1 MLAGHGVKGGFEFI
15 GVLYFQGLE
24 IDAQCGRRTFHNAPV
39 GTHHSIGRIPKDSQ
53 TGGFGNNVDEELRL
67 FGGYVRGGIER
78 YPSDVSPRM
87 RQALNEAL
95 ADRIACIDK
104 DNGIDAVASLAA
116 WVAIEA
122 AATITSTLRR
132 TNSAAET
139 LSWSTL
145 PEANRRSTRI
155 FCPSVQPR
163 LRNR

>member
-15 GVLYFQGLE
+15 GVLYLQGLE

-39 GTHHSIGRIPKDSQ
+39 GTHHNDGRIPKDSQ

-67 FGGYVRGGIER
+67 FGGYVRGCIKR

-104 DNGIDAVASLAA
+104 DNGDRRGCIFGGLGSGRSSRDNHIDL
-116 WVAIEA
+116 
-122 AATITSTLRR
+122 
-132 TNSAAET
+132 ET
-139 LSWSTL
+139 DQFSS
-145 PEANRRSTRI
+145 
-155 FCPSVQPR
+155 
-163 LRNR
+163 

>member
-1 MLAGHGVKGGFEFI
+1 MA
-15 GVLYFQGLE
+15 
-24 IDAQCGRRTFHNAPV
+24 GRRFFAANSVSRARYKVVKLSESTSKPSACAMASKARSSSLGSCTSRDWRSTRNRRIFHNAPV

-104 DNGIDAVASLAA
+104 DNGDRRGGIFSGLGGDRSSRDNHIDL
-116 WVAIEA
+116 EA
-122 AATITSTLRR
+122 DQFS
-132 TNSAAET
+132 S
-139 LSWSTL
+139 
-145 PEANRRSTRI
+145 
-155 FCPSVQPR
+155 
-163 LRNR
+163 

>member
-15 GVLYFQGLE
+15 GGLYFQGLE
-24 IDAQCGRRTFHNAPV
+24 IDAPCGGRTFDNAPG

-104 DNGIDAVASLAA
+104 DNGD
-116 WVAIEA
+116 
-122 AATITSTLRR
+122 RR
-132 TNSAAET
+132 GC
-139 LSWSTL
+139 
-145 PEANRRSTRI
+145 I
-155 FCPSVQPR
+155 FSG
-163 LRNR
+163 L